1 MFLVWPET
9 SFVILSSVFNFRALM
24 YNCEWP
30 FLASQEGW
38 GEKALPDDRYLILL

>member
-9 SFVILSSVFNFRALM
+9 SFVILSTLFNFRAPVS
-24 YNCEWP
+24 NCEWP
-30 FLASQEGW
+30 FLASQEGL